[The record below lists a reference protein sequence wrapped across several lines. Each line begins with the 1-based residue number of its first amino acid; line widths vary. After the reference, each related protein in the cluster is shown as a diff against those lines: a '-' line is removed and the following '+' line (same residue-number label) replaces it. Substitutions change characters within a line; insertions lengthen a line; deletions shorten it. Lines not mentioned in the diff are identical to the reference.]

1 MMFCGEGGKLPDE
14 GTFLSLIVSNAS
26 RIYPQSV
33 RPMIAR
39 AWERFGPSIIGLV
52 IFVLAYRYEKALLD
66 AASQNKWH
74 LDALYASVFNIAAAS
89 SAFLF
94 AFYTY
99 VRTSEGA
106 ILREI
111 RASAFFRR
119 ASKYMIRSILVT
131 SILALASVP
140 FLIVVPEPHDNHHAW
155 YWAICIWTAFS
166 GYTFATIVRSAYHFI
181 AIMEAAYGD
190 RLAA

>member
-1 MMFCGEGGKLPDE
+1 M
-14 GTFLSLIVSNAS
+14 
-26 RIYPQSV
+26 
-33 RPMIAR
+33 AR
-39 AWERFGPSIIGLV
+39 VWEKFGPMLLGAA
-52 IFVLAYRYEKALLD
+52 IFVAAYYGAFDVLD
-66 AASQNKWH
+66 AAAKNKWH
-74 LDALYASVFNIAAAS
+74 LDALYASIFNIAAAA

-99 VRTSEGA
+99 VRTAEGA

-119 ASKYMIRSILVT
+119 ASGYMIRAILAA
-131 SILALASVP
+131 SLLALASVP
-140 FLIVVPEPHDNHHAW
+140 FLIVVPEPHDNHHVW
-155 YWAICIWTAFS
+155 YWLICLWVGFSSYVFAAIF
-166 GYTFATIVRSAYHFI
+166 RSAYQFI